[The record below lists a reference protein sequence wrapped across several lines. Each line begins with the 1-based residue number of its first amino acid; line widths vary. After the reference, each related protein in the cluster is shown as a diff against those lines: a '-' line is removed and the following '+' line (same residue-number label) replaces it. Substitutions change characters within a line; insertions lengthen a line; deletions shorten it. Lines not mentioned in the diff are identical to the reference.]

1 MTEVLQIHEGAKCAK
16 CSAGSHQ
23 ISPGGAFCLK
33 QAEQLKTAVRK
44 AAWKAGGELQ
54 GQVTT
59 GCAWGSVC
67 RLEKELDMFMA
78 SEFINR
84 C

>member
-1 MTEVLQIHEGAKCAK
+1 MKVPSVPNAVLVVTKYPREG
-16 CSAGSHQ
+16 H
-23 ISPGGAFCLK
+23 CLK